1 MHLIENKGVKS
12 ERMKFGENSR
22 QMPSVSTIYDEYC
35 RHRLR
40 AKRVGKIHDKMFII
54 LLMLAVQIFLARSV
68 LLTGL
73 CFVISWWPL
82 AH

>member
-1 MHLIENKGVKS
+1 MV
-12 ERMKFGENSR
+12 R
-22 QMPSVSTIYDEYC
+22 QKNGKLKE
-35 RHRLR
+35 HRFLVRRQLR
-40 AKRVGKIHDKMFII
+40 AKRVGKIYDKMYII
-54 LLMLAVQIFLARSV
+54 LLMFAVQIFLTRSV